1 MANYRST
8 LPNFYSDKGGS
19 YVSIGAIVPV
29 LVDSNSDATNNLP
42 TQDPH
47 YSYRGYLY
55 CDGSKYSIKDYP
67 LLYDSIRNEYLQ
79 TSVKR

>member
-55 CDGSKYSIKDYP
+55 CDGSC
-67 LLYDSIRNEYLQ
+67 LLY
-79 TSVKR
+79 TSPSPRDYAASRMPSSA